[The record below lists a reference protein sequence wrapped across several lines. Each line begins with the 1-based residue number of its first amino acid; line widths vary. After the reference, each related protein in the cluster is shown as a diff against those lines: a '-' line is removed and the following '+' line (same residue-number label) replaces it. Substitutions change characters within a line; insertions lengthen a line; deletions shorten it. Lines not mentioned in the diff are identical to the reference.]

1 MSLEERT
8 QQIKRIVVANKV
20 VICLQAVLF
29 AVSIVLN
36 FTHGNEGAFIGL
48 FVHIAVF
55 VLYNIVVENFVDYGY
70 LRVKYINLCAAV
82 NPLQPIKLKIKI
94 YKTAREKE
102 DFITTTLLSQTA
114 NKTSLALA
122 NFVAV
127 LVMMMFD

>member
-1 MSLEERT
+1 MSLKERT
-8 QQIKRIVVANKV
+8 QQIKRIIVANKV

-29 AVSIVLN
+29 AASIVLN

-55 VLYNIVVENFVDYGY
+55 VLYNVVVENIVEYGY
-70 LRVKYINLCAAV
+70 LRVKYVSLCDAV
-82 NPLQPIKLKIKI
+82 NPLQPIKLKIKM

-102 DFITTTLLSQTA
+102 DFVTTTLLSQA
-114 NKTSLALA
+114 AIKSSLAFA

-127 LVMMMFD
+127 LVMMMFE